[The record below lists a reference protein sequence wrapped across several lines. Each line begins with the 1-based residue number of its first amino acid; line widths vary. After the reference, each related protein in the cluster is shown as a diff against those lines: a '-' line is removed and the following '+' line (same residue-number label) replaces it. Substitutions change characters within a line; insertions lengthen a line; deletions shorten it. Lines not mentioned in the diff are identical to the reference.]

1 MTTIGMLVSLVVLLA
16 VGYFFFCCAVTFGL
30 WLRERLQ
37 DRRVQQQQ
45 QYRTIT
51 AR

>member
-1 MTTIGMLVSLVVLLA
+1 MTAIGMLVSLAVLLTL
-16 VGYFFFCCAVTFGL
+16 GYFFFCCTVTFGL

-37 DRRVQQQQ
+37 NRRAQQQQ

-51 AR
+51 VR